1 MKSITAIANI
11 KNALR
16 GLLVVPVLL
25 LNIGVL
31 APVAVHAAEPTCP
44 ATDNIATGSIS
55 SGAACSKPTGANGNL
70 FGAKNSIFVTVTNIL
85 LFLIGAI
92 SVIMLILGGIRYVL
106 SAGDQGAVTSAKNT
120 ILYAIIGII
129 VAFLAYAAV
138 VFVTTQLEKS
148 TAPQTPATGVYAPR
162 QLG

>member
-1 MKSITAIANI
+1 MKFITTLTNV
-11 KNALR
+11 KSALR
-16 GLLVVPVLL
+16 GLLIVPVLL
-25 LNIGVL
+25 LNVGLL

-44 ATDNIATGSIS
+44 VNNVATGSIS
-55 SGAACSKPTGANGNL
+55 SGAACSKPTGANGDL

-92 SVIMLILGGIRYVL
+92 SVVMLILGGIRYVL
-106 SAGDQGAVTSAKNT
+106 SAGDQAAVTSAKNT

-138 VFVTTQLEKS
+138 IFVTTQLEHS
-148 TAPQTPATGVYAPR
+148 AAPTAPAASVYTPS